1 MACWGGPGG
10 LDARGDCNGYL
21 GVPLWT
27 MRSIRR
33 DLHFAAERRRKGEPA
48 SSMKTIR
55 MFGAS
60 AGSRRGATDAY
71 RPTPASFARQ
81 CWPRA
86 LAGMEG
92 TLASQVCPSGQPFIL
107 PWSLCPALPT
117 LERGG

>member
-1 MACWGGPGG
+1 MEIVTATAACRCGQCG
-10 LDARGDCNGYL
+10 RFV
-21 GVPLWT
+21 GVCTSLPNV
-27 MRSIRR
+27 
-33 DLHFAAERRRKGEPA
+33 AGKGEPA

-71 RPTPASFARQ
+71 RPTSASFARQ